1 MLTCTEDRDIITVDE
16 EETWCTYRY
25 QENVSQEDKSYRFHW
40 FHHLHVHI
48 LILSF
53 NPLEFTFP
61 VQINPASGQQSIL

>member
-1 MLTCTEDRDIITVDE
+1 VEMLTCTEDRDIITVDE

-25 QENVSQEDKSYRFHW
+25 QENVSQEDKYYR

-61 VQINPASGQQSIL
+61 VQINPARGPQSIL